1 MFLSTASFVLS
12 VTMCLFFLVIRAI
25 VDGSA
30 GEKSSHILYGS
41 FCAANVNVREWNVKP
56 FG

>member
-1 MFLSTASFVLS
+1 
-12 VTMCLFFLVIRAI
+12 MCLFFLMSAI

-30 GEKSSHILYGS
+30 GEKSSHILYRS
-41 FCAANVNVREWNVKP
+41 FCAANVNVREWNIKP